1 MNRRDF
7 ILSLLSL
14 FLSGCIPKHENLPYF
29 PQLPQVLNYTPI
41 KFPEELENFQLT
53 RSKIENIFSSIKTEN
68 PILILARN
76 EFTLLQDEIN
86 RLTLERTRLN
96 GKIIFESI
104 LIRFFNVLEMYLYG
118 YDLYHNRNS
127 YFFEIKRTKSSE
139 LRQIILLPGSI
150 LRYSF
155 RGYCMNRNLGAP
167 GSGDTLIIYN
177 VKDLRIN
184 EKIKRI
190 LMCVIKNYD
199 KFSNPQGTVWF
210 LIELEN
216 RDFISNYEYLENE
229 MMRISSICPEARDL
243 YEQFKREQLIR
254 EIIKR
259 LPLPKIRIGNIEY
272 SMHQIFTDPEITNRM
287 LRDLIN
293 QGHRTPGPTGPG
305 YSSIAPNV
313 YAEAIGNGTL
323 SASVRIVNFNPYSV
337 PVDLRELYAK
347 PVAQKQRI
355 SPPYELYDIGIHY
368 PHPTL
373 QDLQRLLELLCKSI
387 SLVSSFL
394 FEERLIKVFNPLHRL
409 YFLYQ
414 LSNFITG
421 YDLLKCKKL
430 DCNERFNIFFD
441 DILFMKGKARSREL
455 SLSNLNNY
463 KGTFRDFILYS
474 YQQISAEML
483 SRASCPE
490 QSAELTRKGVFFE
503 IGDKINELCN
513 RYNFLS
519 KYFKTLD
526 KVIKC

>member
-7 ILSLLSL
+7 LLSLLSL

-29 PQLPQVLNYTPI
+29 SQLPQVLNYTPF

-53 RSKIENIFSSIKTEN
+53 RSNIEKIFSSIKTEN

-76 EFTLLQDEIN
+76 EFALLQDEIN

-118 YDLYHNRNS
+118 YDLYYNKNS

-139 LRQIILLPGSI
+139 LRFITLPPASI
-150 LRYSF
+150 LKYGF

-177 VKDLRIN
+177 IRDLKIN

-190 LMCVIKNYD
+190 LMCVIRNYD

-243 YEQFKREQLIR
+243 YEQFKREQIFR
-254 EIIKR
+254 EVIKR

-293 QGHRTPGPTGPG
+293 LGYQTPGPTGPG
-305 YSSIAPNV
+305 YSSILPNV
-313 YAEAIGNGTL
+313 FAESIGNGTL
-323 SASVRIVNFNPYSV
+323 SASVRILNFNPFSV
-337 PVDLRELYAK
+337 PIDLRELYAK

-355 SPPYELYDIGIHY
+355 SPPYELYDINILY
-368 PHPTL
+368 PHPSL
-373 QDLQRLLELLCKSI
+373 SDLKKLLELLCKSI
-387 SLVSSFL
+387 SFVSSFL
-394 FEERLIKVFNPLHRL
+394 FEERFIRVFSPVHRI

-414 LSNFITG
+414 LSNFIIG
-421 YDLLKCKKL
+421 YDFLKCKKL
-430 DCNERFNIFFD
+430 DCNERYNTFFS
-441 DILFMKGKARSREL
+441 DILFLRGQARNREL
-455 SLSNLNNY
+455 IISNLNNY

-474 YQQISAEML
+474 YEQISAEIL
-483 SRASCPE
+483 SRAYCPE
-490 QSAELTRKGVFFE
+490 QSTELTRKGVFFE
-503 IGDKINELCN
+503 ISNRINELCN

-519 KYFKTLD
+519 KYFNTLD
-526 KVIKC
+526 RIIKC